1 MLTVNV
7 QQAKTQIEQLLEVVI
22 TGEEV
27 LITQQELPIARILP
41 IMSTTRKFEDLS
53 AFRAGLTPAKTQSP
67 DLIRRMRDE
76 A

>member
-7 QQAKTQIEQLLEVVI
+7 QQAKMQIEQLLEVVI

-41 IMSTTRKFEDLS
+41 MSTTRKFEDLS
-53 AFRAGLTPAKTQSP
+53 AFRASLTPAKTQSP

-76 A
+76 D